1 MEMIAIILSGLALL
15 AAITVFVLFVQE
27 KKRNEKQRADSLVE
41 KAKGYEEELRYKAAI
56 SQEMDKLVTRICNLE
71 KGIVPD
77 FEEAKA
83 AANAVNDFNRGLSNI
98 LGFDPLE
105 EAKKAREKA
114 MYGGEVE

>member
-1 MEMIAIILSGLALL
+1 MEIISVILSGLALL
-15 AAITVFVLFVQE
+15 AAFTILILFTRE
-27 KKRNEKQRADSLVE
+27 KKRNEKQRAEILVE
-41 KAKGYEEELRYKAAI
+41 KAKSYEEELKYKTAI
-56 SQEMDKLVTRICNLE
+56 AEEMGKFAERIYNLE
-71 KGIVPD
+71 NGIVPD

-105 EAKKAREKA
+105 EARKAREKA